1 MVDFLFDISA
11 GTRLA
16 PCNTIK
22 DLTETL
28 LPCTKNLWVAQTE
41 SKWQREYTTE
51 LSLQRQSK
59 DQLPKFGDLL
69 RHEVET
75 GHMDSSLN
83 RWLAQLDELGT
94 LIVAAANLSEG
105 Y

>member
-11 GTRLA
+11 GTTHS

-28 LPCTKNLWVAQTE
+28 LPCTKNLWAAQTE
-41 SKWQREYTTE
+41 SEWQREYTSQ
-51 LSLQRQSK
+51 LSFQRR
-59 DQLPKFGDLL
+59 DNHPHPTFGDLL
-69 RHEVET
+69 RHGGDA
-75 GHMDSSLN
+75 GHMEGSLN
-83 RWLAQLDELGT
+83 RWLAQLDDLGT
-94 LIVAAANLSEG
+94 LVVAAANLSEG

>member
-11 GTRLA
+11 GTTHS

-28 LPCTKNLWVAQTE
+28 LPCTKNLWIAQTE
-41 SKWQREYTTE
+41 SEWRREYKVQ
-51 LSLQRQSK
+51 LSLQRQGEV
-59 DQLPKFGDLL
+59 QHPLFGDLL
-69 RHEVET
+69 RHEVESN
-75 GHMDSSLN
+75 HMESSLN

-94 LIVAAANLSEG
+94 LVVAAASLSEG